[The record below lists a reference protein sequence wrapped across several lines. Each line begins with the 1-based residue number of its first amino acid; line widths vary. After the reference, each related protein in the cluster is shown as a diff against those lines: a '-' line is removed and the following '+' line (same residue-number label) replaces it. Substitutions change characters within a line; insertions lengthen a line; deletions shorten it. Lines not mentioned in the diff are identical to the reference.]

1 MYKAYVFDFD
11 YTLAN
16 SEKGIVMCFQ
26 LLFEAEGYDGIPK
39 EAIRRTIGMTMY
51 DAMALLTGE
60 TDPDRVNALI
70 LEYKV
75 RFSDK
80 YMTANTHLYPQTLPT
95 LHALKD
101 AGALCCIA
109 STKTRSRIGET
120 LRKYQME
127 SLIDLVVGVEDVAK
141 AKPAPDGINAVCRY
155 FGLDKKDVLYI
166 GDNTID
172 ARAAKN
178 AGVAFAAVTTGTTTS
193 QEFARLP
200 HVAIMK
206 NLSEILTIP

>member
-26 LLFEAEGYDGIPK
+26 MLFDAEGYKGIP
-39 EAIRRTIGMTMY
+39 EDAIRRTIGMTMY
-51 DAMALLTGE
+51 DATALLTGE
-60 TDPDRVNALI
+60 TDPDRINALI
-70 LEYKV
+70 TEYKV

-80 YMTANTHLYPQTLPT
+80 YMTANTHLYPQALPT
-95 LHALKD
+95 LRALKRK
-101 AGALCCIA
+101 GARCCIV

-120 LRKYQME
+120 LRKYDMGD
-127 SLIDLVVGVEDVAK
+127 LIDLVVGVEDVKA
-141 AKPAPDGINAVCRY
+141 AKPAPDGINAVCRH
-155 FGLDKKDVLYI
+155 FGLAKKDVLYI

-172 ARAAKN
+172 GEAARN
-178 AGVAFAAVTTGTTTS
+178 AGVAFAAVTTGTTKAA
-193 QEFARLP
+193 EFAALP

-206 NLSEILTIP
+206 DLSEILTLS

>member
-26 LLFEAEGYDGIPK
+26 MLFDAEGYKGIP
-39 EAIRRTIGMTMY
+39 EDAIRRTIGMTMY
-51 DAMALLTGE
+51 DATALLTGE
-60 TDPDRVNALI
+60 TDPDRINALI
-70 LEYKV
+70 TEYKV

-80 YMTANTHLYPQTLPT
+80 YMTANTHLYPQALPT
-95 LHALKD
+95 LRALKRK
-101 AGALCCIA
+101 GARCCIV
-109 STKTRSRIGET
+109 STKTRSRISET
-120 LRKYQME
+120 LRKYDMGD
-127 SLIDLVVGVEDVAK
+127 LIDLVVGVEDVKA
-141 AKPAPDGINAVCRY
+141 AKPAPDGINAVCRH

-206 NLSEILTIP
+206 DLSEILTIS

>member
-26 LLFEAEGYDGIPK
+26 LLFEAEGYDGIPE

-109 STKTRSRIGET
+109 STKTR
-120 LRKYQME
+120 
-127 SLIDLVVGVEDVAK
+127 
-141 AKPAPDGINAVCRY
+141 
-155 FGLDKKDVLYI
+155 
-166 GDNTID
+166 
-172 ARAAKN
+172 
-178 AGVAFAAVTTGTTTS
+178 
-193 QEFARLP
+193 
-200 HVAIMK
+200 
-206 NLSEILTIP
+206 

>member
-26 LLFEAEGYDGIPK
+26 LLFEVEGYDGIPE

-70 LEYKV
+70 WEYKV

-120 LRKYQME
+120 LQIGRA
-127 SLIDLVVGVEDVAK
+127 S
-141 AKPAPDGINAVCRY
+141 CRER
-155 FGLDKKDVLYI
+155 V
-166 GDNTID
+166 
-172 ARAAKN
+172 
-178 AGVAFAAVTTGTTTS
+178 
-193 QEFARLP
+193 
-200 HVAIMK
+200 
-206 NLSEILTIP
+206 

>member
-1 MYKAYVFDFD
+1 
-11 YTLAN
+11 
-16 SEKGIVMCFQ
+16 MCFQ
-26 LLFEAEGYDGIPK
+26 LLFEVEGYDGIPE

-70 LEYKV
+70 WEYKV

-141 AKPAPDGINAVCRY
+141 AKPAPDGINAVCRH

-206 NLSEILTIP
+206 DLSEILTIP

>member
-26 LLFEAEGYDGIPK
+26 LLFEAEGYDGIPE

-70 LEYKV
+70 WEYKV

-95 LHALKD
+95 LRALKD

-120 LRKYQME
+120 LRKA
-127 SLIDLVVGVEDVAK
+127 SSTSSSAWKTSPRPNRHRTGST
-141 AKPAPDGINAVCRY
+141 PS
-155 FGLDKKDVLYI
+155 
-166 GDNTID
+166 
-172 ARAAKN
+172 AA
-178 AGVAFAAVTTGTTTS
+178 TS
-193 QEFARLP
+193 AWIKRTSSTS
-200 HVAIMK
+200 V
-206 NLSEILTIP
+206 TIPSTPEPQKMPASPLPP